1 MQRRSLVT
9 TIACVSAGLAG
20 CTEANFG
27 GGDGLGA
34 GAATNYDPETVI
46 RNYYTALNDGDAET
60 ANSYLH
66 PEAETAEV
74 TEDTVAQAENVELEV
89 TEITTI
95 EESDDEVVVEAMVQ
109 TTTAVGA
116 NTVAYDITLRR
127 YDSEWKI
134 YADE

>member
-1 MQRRSLVT
+1 MQRRSFVT
-9 TIACVSAGLAG
+9 TIACASAGLAG
-20 CTEANFG
+20 CMETDLVG
-27 GGDGLGA
+27 GEGSGST
-34 GAATNYDPETVI
+34 ATNYDPETVVT
-46 RNYYTALNDGDAET
+46 NYYAALNDGDAET

-66 PEAETAEV
+66 PEGETVEV

-116 NTVAYDITLRR
+116 NTVAYEITLRR
-127 YDSEWKI
+127 YDGEWKI